1 MKRSVCSALVMLS
14 FIWVLSGCGGG
25 YSKSMTPIGV
35 SLSPSTAQSMDQG
48 QTVNITATVANDSA
62 YKGVTWSVSGGG
74 TLNGP
79 TTTTVTYNAPS
90 SVTSNTVA
98 TVTATSVADMSKTA
112 SLQIT
117 VAPAP
122 TISTTSLAAGTQGTA
137 YSATVSAAGGTGPY
151 SWSVSS
157 GSLPAGLS
165 LGSGTTSS
173 VTVSGTP
180 TGQGTSNFTMK
191 VTDAAGLSATQMLSI
206 TVGPPPPLAIATTT
220 LASGTVGTA
229 YSQTL
234 QATGGFQ
241 PYTWAVTVGSLPA
254 GLTLN
259 TSTGVIS
266 GTPTATGT
274 SNFTVKATDS
284 ETPAATATANLSI
297 AVNAASACGS
307 GSESLLNGQY
317 AFLLKGFRSPVG
329 DPALVGG
336 VITVDGTGHITAGA
350 MDMNLKAGVQSNL
363 PVGSGS
369 YSIGSDQ
376 RGCMSITTPAGTQ
389 NYRFSVGNISSGVAS
404 TGHMIDFDTTGPFT
418 TGLLRK
424 QNPAAFSNA
433 QISGSYAFG
442 GSSIQNAAVCN
453 AGICGGEFAVTG
465 VVTFDG
471 SGGVTGGTEDVN
483 QNGILDGNS
492 ALTTWP
498 VTSPININSVASSYN
513 ISSNG
518 RGTLTLALVGFSGA
532 AHSVLYVVSATE
544 AFFMSSD
551 PQTTSSIFA
560 GQAFQQSG
568 GPHSGT
574 SLSGNYVGYNSAL
587 GSTAGT
593 SRATIFLVNVAN
605 PNITGTSI
613 QNDGG
618 TISSGAI
625 TATYTVASNGR
636 VLVTG
641 GNHPPLLYLVNP
653 NEVFFLDSGG
663 RPQFGFVE
671 SQTSTSASGTFAYG
685 RIDPQTTGL
694 SDQSGVATLTSGSET
709 GTTDINSRGSL
720 SPNQTFSFTYSIDSA
735 GLGHIPSGC
744 TIGTTCQSVF
754 VVISPTKAVSTDVTP
769 PTANNPSIT
778 VADQ

>member
-1 MKRSVCSALVMLS
+1 MKRTLCSALVMLTS
-14 FIWVLSGCGGG
+14 IWALSGCGGG
-25 YSKSMTPIGV
+25 YQSTSMAAISV
-35 SLSPSTAQSMDQG
+35 SLSPSTAQAIDQG
-48 QTVNITATVANDSA
+48 QTINITATVANDSA
-62 YKGVTWSVSGGG
+62 YKGVTWSASGGG
-74 TLNGP
+74 TLSGP

-98 TVTATSVADMSKTA
+98 TVTATSLADMSKTA
-112 SLQIT
+112 SLQVT
-117 VAPAP
+117 VAPAL
-122 TISTTSLAAGTQGTA
+122 TISTTSLAEGTQGMA
-137 YSATVSAAGGTGPY
+137 YSGIVSAAGGTGPY
-151 SWSVSS
+151 SWIVSS

-165 LGSGTTSS
+165 LGSSTPNS

-206 TVGPPPPLAIATTT
+206 TIGPPPLAITTTT
-220 LASGTVGTA
+220 LAGGTVGTA

-234 QATGGFQ
+234 QATGGLQ

-274 SNFTVKATDS
+274 SNFTVQVTDS
-284 ETPAATATANLSI
+284 EAAAATATANLSI
-297 AVNAASACGS
+297 TVNATSACGS

-317 AFLLKGFRSPVG
+317 AFLLKGFYTLVG

-336 VITVDGTGHITAGA
+336 VITVDGAGHITTGA
-350 MDMNLKAGVQSNL
+350 MDMNLKGGVRSNL
-363 PVGSGS
+363 PVGFGS

-376 RGCMSITTPAGTQ
+376 RGCMSISTPVGTQ
-389 NYRFSVGNISSGVAS
+389 AYRFSVGNISSGVAS
-404 TGHMIDFDTTGPFT
+404 TGHMIGFDTLGPFT

-442 GSSIQNAAVCN
+442 GSSIQDAAI
-453 AGICGGEFAVTG
+453 GGGEFAVTG

-492 ALTTWP
+492 TLTTWP
-498 VTSPININSVASSYN
+498 ASSPMNINSTGSSYG

-518 RGTLTLALVGFSGA
+518 RGTLTLAFVGSTLTVS
-532 AHSVLYVVSATE
+532 SVLYVVSSTE

-551 PQTTSSIFA
+551 LQTTKTIAA
-560 GQAFQQSG
+560 GQVFQQSG
-568 GPHSGT
+568 GPFSGA
-574 SLSGNYVGYNSAL
+574 SLSGAYVGYNSAP
-587 GSTAGT
+587 GGTAGT
-593 SRATIFLVNVAN
+593 SATIFLLNVAN
-605 PNITGTSI
+605 PNITGTST

-618 TISSGAI
+618 SVSSGAI
-625 TATYTVASNGR
+625 ALTYTVAPSGR

-641 GNHPPLLYLVNP
+641 GNHPPLMYLVNS
-653 NEVFFLDSGG
+653 NEAFFLDSDS
-663 RPQFGFVE
+663 RPRFGFVE
-671 SQTSTSASGTFAYG
+671 SQTSTSASGTFAFG

-694 SDQSGVATLTSGSET
+694 SDQSGVATLTSGTET
-709 GTTDINSRGSL
+709 GTTDINDRGVL
-720 SPNQTFSFTYSIDSA
+720 KPNQTFSFTYSIDST

-754 VVISPTKAVSTDVTP
+754 LVISPTKTVSTDVTP
-769 PTANNPSIT
+769 TTANIPGIT